1 VRVTA
6 AFNRLL
12 GFSGTVVEKV
22 VFSAT
27 QILVS
32 VRLRSQRL
40 RCPCAQ
46 VSSATYDRSRRSWR
60 HLDLGRYRVVVWAQV
75 RRVD

>member
-1 VRVTA
+1 MRVTA

-22 VFSAT
+22 VFGAT

-32 VRLRSQRL
+32 VRLRSRRL
-40 RCPCAQ
+40 RCPCGR
-46 VSSATYDRSRRSWR
+46 VSRATYDRSRRS
-60 HLDLGRYRVVVWAQV
+60 
-75 RRVD
+75 

>member
-1 VRVTA
+1 VRVNA

-22 VFSAT
+22 VFSGA

-32 VRLRSQRL
+32 VRLRSRRL
-40 RCPCAQ
+40 RCPCGRA
-46 VSSATYDRSRRSWR
+46 SAATYDRSRRSWR
-60 HLDLGRYRVVVWAQV
+60 HLDLGRYRVKA
-75 RRVD
+75 D

>member
-22 VFSAT
+22 VFHAT
-27 QILVS
+27 QIVVN
-32 VRLRSQRL
+32 VRLP
-40 RCPCAQ
+40 RC
-46 VSSATYDRSRRSWR
+46 V
-60 HLDLGRYRVVVWAQV
+60 
-75 RRVD
+75 